1 MCANVRHR
9 YSEMSYLCIVNQKND
24 GRVQNSDDHNRE
36 LINHLMFN
44 L

>member
-9 YSEMSYLCIVNQKND
+9 YLEKQYLCIVNQKNN
-24 GRVQNSDDHNRE
+24 GRVQNSDGHNRE